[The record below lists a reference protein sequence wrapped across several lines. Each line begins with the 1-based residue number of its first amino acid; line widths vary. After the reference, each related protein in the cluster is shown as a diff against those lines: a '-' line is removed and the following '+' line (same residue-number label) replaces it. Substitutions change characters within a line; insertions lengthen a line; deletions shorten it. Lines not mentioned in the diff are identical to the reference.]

1 MIQAGEGVEALQQV
15 AAHGLGAGHRQAAVA
30 ALVAEVEQL
39 GAQRRRERFGIGGGA
54 DAQVAHRLVA
64 GGDGGHDPIDLGP
77 LGGGQLEGAG
87 LIEVVD
93 VLLGVNHRLLVG
105 AEPEALHRLAG
116 HVHAGID
123 VEEVAAGGVGPQEQ
137 LLGTPLIPTPG
148 HRTAVGQAR
157 QAGARAE
164 GERQQPP
171 GADVGPQARVV
182 EAQLAAGD
190 LESAQIEAQASARA
204 ATGRRARGRPARGRG
219 AAPRGAGASGGG
231 RHQLAQQA
239 KEVVHQG
246 GHVQHL
252 LAVQQP
258 VEIAAVIEVAVAA
271 AKTGHHGATAARR
284 HAEPLQPAGIGTRGR
299 QGLQLQGLLVVH
311 QVDQLLP
318 RPLGQAGEGGEA
330 HRVVGEV
337 AVQVGE
343 AADQS
348 VEIAGQLR
356 VPAERIEAAE
366 GHLAGQM
373 QIPSQTHHI
382 SEGELEGHIGDHLA
396 VPGLAERLELPVLDA
411 GGVQG
416 HKPVYRQP
424 HPIQHGAAIEGGGA
438 EACQGQG
445 IALQAVD
452 QITAKGGKL
461 FAQARRV
468 VARRLFLAL
477 ITTEQIDEQGEVQA
491 AGQHAEPVAVG
502 DRLGREAGEG
512 AAERAERAAEQV
524 GLDPPQGAQRIEGG
538 EGELLGQGGAEAVA
552 GEADRRHAAVGQA
565 RQAPGGEV
573 SHDLADIG
581 EVLHDAHPG
590 RVGVVERPLEVVGS
604 LKGDD
609 RVGASRPHAGAEPK
623 AIGGAG

>member
-1 MIQAGEGVEALQQV
+1 MIQAGEGVETLQQV

-64 GGDGGHDPIDLGP
+64 GGDGGHDPIDLRP

-87 LIEVVD
+87 LVEIVD

-123 VEEVAAGGVGPQEQ
+123 VEEVAAGGAGPQEQ

-190 LESAQIEAQASARA
+190 LEGAQIEAQASARA
-204 ATGRRARGRPARGRG
+204 APGRRARGRG
-219 AAPRGAGASGGG
+219 AAPRGAGACGGR

-239 KEVVHQG
+239 EEVVHQG

-258 VEIAAVIEVAVAA
+258 VEIAAVIEVALAA
-271 AKTGHHGATAARR
+271 AKTRHHGATAVRR

-318 RPLGQAGEGGEA
+318 RPLGQAGEGGDA

-337 AVQVGE
+337 AVQIRE
-343 AADQS
+343 AAEQS

-356 VPAERIEAAE
+356 VAAERIEAAE

-382 SEGELEGHIGDHLA
+382 TKGELEGHIGDHLA
-396 VPGLAERLELPVLDA
+396 VPGLAERPELPVLDA

-416 HKPVYRQP
+416 HKPVHRQP

-452 QITAKGGKL
+452 QIAAEGGKL

-468 VARRLFLAL
+468 VARRLLLTF

-491 AGQHAEPVAVG
+491 AGQQAEPVAVG

-524 GLDPPQGAQRIEGG
+524 GLDPPQGAQWIEGG

-552 GEADRRHAAVGQA
+552 GEADRR
-565 RQAPGGEV
+565 
-573 SHDLADIG
+573 
-581 EVLHDAHPG
+581 
-590 RVGVVERPLEVVGS
+590 
-604 LKGDD
+604 
-609 RVGASRPHAGAEPK
+609 
-623 AIGGAG
+623 